1 MWDVIPD
8 GSLWIDGINQAWRPS
23 DSFPFMR
30 TGVSGVAFHPMDRE
44 SPAGA
49 SPYEGR
55 GVSTRL
61 WDEATVHQDRKNTAG
76 LDGDVS
82 RWPCHLSVN
91 GMDAVAVDA
100 VVEARAECADLERA
114 RAALGEAL
122 REARGP
128 RRGALDS
135 TRTPKWNVTVRVS
148 QPTTAERRAEGV
160 ILDDRGTLVAQR
172 TISDRG
178 GRTCVPFARAVG
190 TWASLVLDDEMA
202 RAREGAGGVDV
213 SASAHASTAS
223 PIVTS
228 EHPAT
233 SSEPEPDSV
242 PSPVSTQQTVEIG
255 GMMMLRG
262 GDGTGGFAAFSP
274 YANFELARGWLVRP
288 SVAVGRSPA
297 REGLLV
303 GLTRLDLCRRVPGNY
318 IERRGIELDVC
329 AGADVVRISDAF
341 ASTTG
346 LALNLRGELGAGLA
360 IELRSAAGIV
370 LARGPII
377 QPDDGPPIMAT
388 AELGLSVRLP

>member
-1 MWDVIPD
+1 
-8 GSLWIDGINQAWRPS
+8 
-23 DSFPFMR
+23 
-30 TGVSGVAFHPMDRE
+30 
-44 SPAGA
+44 
-49 SPYEGR
+49 
-55 GVSTRL
+55 
-61 WDEATVHQDRKNTAG
+61 
-76 LDGDVS
+76 
-82 RWPCHLSVN
+82 
-91 GMDAVAVDA
+91 MDAVAVDA

-128 RRGALDS
+128 RRDGA
-135 TRTPKWNVTVRVS
+135 RAARWNVTVRVS
-148 QPTTAERRAEGV
+148 QPSSSERRAEGV
-160 ILDDRGTLVAQR
+160 IVDDRGTLVAER

-190 TWASLVLDDEMA
+190 AWASLVLDDEMA
-202 RAREGAGGVDV
+202 RARDGAGGVD
-213 SASAHASTAS
+213 ASASTATTAS
-223 PIVTS
+223 EPIVRSNHPETPS
-228 EHPAT
+228 EA
-233 SSEPEPDSV
+233 EPDLAPTSAA
-242 PSPVSTQQTVEIG
+242 SQRTVEVG

-274 YANFELARGWLVRP
+274 YANFEIARGWLFRP

-297 REGLLV
+297 RGGLVV
-303 GLTRLDLCRRVPGNY
+303 GVTRLDFCRRVPGNY

-360 IELRSAAGIV
+360 IELRSAAGVV
-370 LARGPII
+370 LTKGPIV

>member
-1 MWDVIPD
+1 MWHMILD
-8 GSLWIDGINQAWRPS
+8 GSDRIVGIIQARRRP
-23 DSFPFMR
+23 DSLRFMAL
-30 TGVSGVAFHPMDRE
+30 GVTSASHLPMDRADA
-44 SPAGA
+44 PGA
-49 SPYEGR
+49 LPYGAR
-55 GVSTRL
+55 GLSTRL
-61 WDEATVHQDRKNTAG
+61 WDEALVHQEQINTPG
-76 LDGDVS
+76 RDGDVS

-114 RAALGEAL
+114 RAALGDAL

-128 RRGALDS
+128 RRDGA
-135 TRTPKWNVTVRVS
+135 RVARWNVTVRVS
-148 QPTTAERRAEGV
+148 QPSSAERRAEGV
-160 ILDDRGTLVAQR
+160 IVDDRGTLVAQR

-190 TWASLVLDDEMA
+190 AWASLVLDDEMA
-202 RAREGAGGVDV
+202 RARDGAATADT
-213 SASAHASTAS
+213 SASTATTTTTS
-223 PIVTS
+223 EPIARS
-228 EHPAT
+228 EHPAAP
-233 SSEPEPDSV
+233 SEAEPDHAPANAAS
-242 PSPVSTQQTVEIG
+242 QHTVEVG

-274 YANFELARGWLVRP
+274 YANFEIARGWLFRP

-297 REGLLV
+297 REGLIV
-303 GLTRLDLCRRVPGNY
+303 GMTRVDLCRRVPGNY

-360 IELRSAAGIV
+360 IELRSAAGVV
-370 LARGPII
+370 LTKGPIV